1 MLRYLLE
8 KEFKQI
14 LRNPFLS
21 RILLAM
27 PLMTIVL
34 FPYVTNQEVRD
45 VKVSIVDNDRS
56 PASQRLAQKVA
67 GSGYFRLAGTPADYR
82 QALQGVEAGQA
93 DIVLEIPRHFER
105 SLVRGEAGQV
115 MVSANSVDGIRGGL
129 GTQYLST
136 IVADFAAELR
146 QEAGLAAAGAAAP
159 LFCTEVR
166 YRFNPTLDYKV
177 FMVPGLMVVLVTLLC
192 CSLTALNIVGEK
204 EAGTIEQ
211 INVTP
216 VPKSLFILSKL
227 LPNWIIGFL
236 ALAFGMLFA
245 WAVHGIVPQGSVA
258 TIALFALVY
267 ILAAS
272 GMGMVVSNYSDTMQ
286 QAMFVMFFFLI
297 LFMLTGGLFT
307 PIDSM
312 PGWMQAATSVN
323 PVRYFAEVMRRVYLK
338 GSGLGEMLPEFAWL
352 CGFAAALN
360 VWAVLSYKKNG

>member
-67 GSGYFRLAGTPADYR
+67 GSGYFRLADTPTDYQ

-146 QEAGLAAAGAAAP
+146 QEAGLAAAGAAVP
-159 LFCTEVR
+159 LFRTEVR

-177 FMVPGLMVVLVTLLC
+177 FMVPGLMVMLVTLLC

-245 WAVHGIVPQGSVA
+245 WAVHGIVPQGNPDH
-258 TIALFALVY
+258 I
-267 ILAAS
+267 AAS
-272 GMGMVVSNYSDTMQ
+272 SARNYGEYDISGVTDLQAGSYQTAHGGYDQTYANQDPDRVLPVDVLRDLEKEGRIGKLHHLYYATVGNGTAVSNARKWGAEIGAKLREANV
-286 QAMFVMFFFLI
+286 QAVI
-297 LFMLTGGLFT
+297 L
-307 PIDSM
+307 
-312 PGWMQAATSVN
+312 TST
-323 PVRYFAEVMRRVYLK
+323 
-338 GSGLGEMLPEFAWL
+338 
-352 CGFAAALN
+352 
-360 VWAVLSYKKNG
+360 